1 MLEKLGAKFGAEI
14 VSFTRAAGVPCRT
27 VHADEKP
34 RPVRDDGVPRSTVDE
49 ERPMLERDSLG
60 ITGLGSGYSGRK
72 PKCWRR
78 GGDTMYTAEMP
89 YVTAGVDGKA
99 RWTHGIGRHGAR

>member
-1 MLEKLGAKFGAEI
+1 MVVEKLGVKFGLRI

-27 VHADEKP
+27 VQVVEKL
-34 RPVRDDGVPRSTVDE
+34 RPVMDEGVPRSTVDE

-72 PKCWRR
+72 PKCWIR
-78 GGDTMYTAEMP
+78 GDTPWIRRRCHM
-89 YVTAGVDGKA
+89 
-99 RWTHGIGRHGAR
+99 